1 MVLAMN
7 PRQGLES
14 EEQSMKEAIRGL
26 VFVVVWF
33 LVFLLVIPWLFY
45 LAEQSSQIQQF
56 EQQIKAV
63 EEQIRHAIGGVMSTI
78 GIVVALGGAL
88 MLAVRGRGTPA
99 PFNPP
104 QRFVAVGLY
113 KWCRNP
119 VMLANV
125 IALFGYSIYFRSWTL
140 LVYAL
145 LFWLVS
151 HLFILF
157 YEEPNLLDRFGD
169 DYRRYMD
176 TTPRWWPRFRRPDSD
191 ET

>member
-1 MVLAMN
+1 
-7 PRQGLES
+7 
-14 EEQSMKEAIRGL
+14 MKEAIRGL

-33 LVFLLVIPWLFY
+33 LVFLVVLPWLFF
-45 LAEQSSQIQQF
+45 LAEQSTQIQQF
-56 EQQIKAV
+56 EQKIKAF

-78 GIVVALGGAL
+78 GIIVALGGAL

-104 QRFVAVGLY
+104 QRFVAGGLY

-125 IALFGYSIYFRSWTL
+125 IALFGYSVYFGSWTL

-169 DYRRYMD
+169 DYRRYME
-176 TTPRWWPRFRRPDSD
+176 TTPRWWPRFGRPDSD